1 MDNRPSWFVS
11 DFSDSKNDQMSQF
24 ITGGYWENQCSDQF
38 GDLIDTIKVGDRI
51 ALKTTHNRKTQIPFE
66 TNKKVVSVMEIKAL
80 GVVTGNYFNR
90 RKIDVNWTVL
100 SEKKEW
106 YFFTFIRSVWK
117 VKPNPK
123 NWMSQALID
132 FTFYEQPQDY
142 QRFLNEPY
150 WQKRFHKE
158 VTYRDEI
165 VAILKAFN
173 GEAQL
178 SYIQEMI
185 LKRNKIKNL
194 KTNPSWRAEVRFT
207 LQKLSSD
214 SKSFTNGDDL
224 FYRKSFSSDVWGL
237 REKAKPGTDSY
248 SREEFLLES
257 FMAEEKYDEILNQL
271 KKEKSIILKGSPGVG
286 KSFMAKKLVFSY
298 LREKDENRVLYC
310 ELPQQANAIKQ
321 NKKFARSEFML
332 ETWGFIDFCNQV
344 IKDKKNSYYLIID
357 GINRE
362 NLNAIM
368 PDLLL
373 LFKRNS
379 IKNESDPKYQKHHLL
394 IPDNLYVLVMMD
406 TGDHC
411 LRLIE
416 EKLKQYFTFVE
427 LEPAFDNWKFEN
439 CIKRKKSKSLLKA
452 VKALNQ
458 EIVNDEALGY
468 DFQIGHGYFLKL
480 EQDHDYTP
488 KGLIDDEILPKLENY
503 WCEKEYLC
511 QQWKNSLYGAIK

>member
-1 MDNRPSWFVS
+1 MKDNRPSWFVS
-11 DFSDSKNDQMSQF
+11 DFSDNKNDQLSQF
-24 ITGGYWENQCSDQF
+24 ITGGYWENQCSDQL

-51 ALKTTHNRKTQIPFE
+51 ALKTTHNRKSRIPFE
-66 TNKKVVSVMEIKAL
+66 TNGKVVSVMEITAL

-90 RKIDVNWTVL
+90 RKIDVNWIAL
-100 SEKKEW
+100 SKKKQW

-117 VKPNPK
+117 VKPNPQ

-132 FTFYEQPQDY
+132 FTFYDQPQDY

-165 VAILKAFN
+165 VAILKDFN

-194 KTNPSWRAEVRFT
+194 KTNPGWRAEVRFT
-207 LQKLSSD
+207 LQKFSSD
-214 SKSFTNGDDL
+214 SKSFAKGEDL

-237 REKAKPGTDSY
+237 RNKAKVRTESY
-248 SREEFLLES
+248 SQEKFLAESLMETAKYEEISNL
-257 FMAEEKYDEILNQL
+257 L
-271 KKEKSIILKGSPGVG
+271 KKDKSIILRRSPGVG

-298 LREKDENRVLYC
+298 LKKKDENRVIYC
-310 ELPQQANAIKQ
+310 VLPQQAIISKPL
-321 NKKFARSEFML
+321 KEVPEHEFLL
-332 ETWGFIDFCNQV
+332 ETWGFIDFCNRAIEDQQ
-344 IKDKKNSYYLIID
+344 NSYYLIID

-362 NLNAIM
+362 NINTIM

-379 IKNESDPKYQKHHLL
+379 LKNEMDPKYKAQRLL
-394 IPDNLYVLVMMD
+394 IPDNLYFIGVMD
-406 TGDHC
+406 AGDRC

-427 LEPAFDNWKFEN
+427 LEPLFCNST
-439 CIKRKKSKSLLKA
+439 SKTGIPLTG
-452 VKALNQ
+452 VRNYG
-458 EIVNDEALGY
+458 IVSPN
-468 DFQIGHGYFLKL
+468 
-480 EQDHDYTP
+480 
-488 KGLIDDEILPKLENY
+488 
-503 WCEKEYLC
+503 
-511 QQWKNSLYGAIK
+511 

>member
-1 MDNRPSWFVS
+1 MKDNRPSWFVS
-11 DFSDSKNDQMSQF
+11 DFSDNKNDQMSQF
-24 ITGGYWENQCSDQF
+24 ITRGYWENQCSDQL

-66 TNKKVVSVMEIKAL
+66 TNGKVVSVMEITAL

-90 RKIDVNWTVL
+90 KKINVNWIAL
-100 SEKKEW
+100 SKKKEW

-123 NWMSQALID
+123 NWMSQALIN
-132 FTFYEQPQDY
+132 FTFYDQPQDY
-142 QRFLNEPY
+142 KRFLNEPY

-165 VAILKAFN
+165 IAILKDFN

-194 KTNPSWRAEVRFT
+194 KTNPNWRAEVRFT

-214 SKSFTNGDDL
+214 SKSFAKGEDL
-224 FYRKSFSSDVWGL
+224 FYRKSFASDVWGL
-237 REKAKPGTDSY
+237 REKAKPGNERY
-248 SREEFLLES
+248 SREEFLVES
-257 FMAEEKYDEILNQL
+257 FMEKAKYEEILNQL
-271 KKEKSIILKGSPGVG
+271 KKEKSIILKGSSGVR
-286 KSFMAKKLVFSY
+286 KRFMAKKMVFSY
-298 LREKDENRVLYC
+298 LKEKDENRVLYC
-310 ELPQQANAIKQ
+310 ELPQQENARKQ
-321 NKKFARSEFML
+321 NCESARNEFML
-332 ETWGFIDFCNQV
+332 ESWGFIDFCNQV
-344 IKDKKNSYYLIID
+344 IKDKQNSYYLIID
-357 GINRE
+357 RINRE
-362 NLNAIM
+362 NINAIM

-394 IPDNLYVLVMMD
+394 IPDNLYVLVMMA

-416 EKLKQYFTFVE
+416 ERLKQYFTFVE
-427 LEPAFDNWKFEN
+427 LEPLFLSSS
-439 CIKRKKSKSLLKA
+439 SKIGIPLT
-452 VKALNQ
+452 
-458 EIVNDEALGY
+458 EIR
-468 DFQIGHGYFLKL
+468 
-480 EQDHDYTP
+480 
-488 KGLIDDEILPKLENY
+488 NY
-503 WCEKEYLC
+503 GIVSP
-511 QQWKNSLYGAIK
+511 N

>member
-1 MDNRPSWFVS
+1 MKDNRPSWFVS
-11 DFSDSKNDQMSQF
+11 DFSDNKNDQMSQF
-24 ITGGYWENQCSDQF
+24 ITRGYWENQCSDQF

-51 ALKTTHNRKTQIPFE
+51 ALKTTYNRKTQIPFE
-66 TNKKVVSVMEIKAL
+66 TNGKVVSVMEIKAL

-90 RKIDVNWTVL
+90 RKIDVNWIIL
-100 SEKKEW
+100 PEKKEW

-123 NWMSQALID
+123 NWMSQALIN
-132 FTFYEQPQDY
+132 FTFNDQPQDY
-142 QRFLNEPY
+142 KRFLNEPY

-158 VTYRDEI
+158 ATYRDEI
-165 VAILKAFN
+165 IAILEDFN

-178 SYIQEMI
+178 SYIQDMI

-214 SKSFTNGDDL
+214 SKSFAKGEDL

-237 REKAKPGTDSY
+237 REKAKTATESY
-248 SREEFLLES
+248 SREEFLEES
-257 FMAEEKYDEILNQL
+257 FMGKAKYDEILNQL

-298 LREKDENRVLYC
+298 LREKDENRILYC
-310 ELPQQANAIKQ
+310 ELPQQENVRKQ
-321 NKKFARSEFML
+321 SKESARNEWML
-332 ETWGFIDFCNQV
+332 ESWGFIDFYNQA
-344 IKDKKNSYYLIID
+344 IKDKENNYYLIID
-357 GINRE
+357 GITRE

-373 LFKRNS
+373 LFKANS
-379 IKNESDPKYQKHHLL
+379 FKNETNPKYKEHRLL
-394 IPDNLYVLVMMD
+394 IPDNLYVIGMMD

-416 EKLKQYFTFVE
+416 ERLKQYFTFVE
-427 LEPAFDNWKFEN
+427 LEPLFYNSSSKAGIALTG
-439 CIKRKKSKSLLKA
+439 IK
-452 VKALNQ
+452 NYG
-458 EIVNDEALGY
+458 IVSPN
-468 DFQIGHGYFLKL
+468 
-480 EQDHDYTP
+480 
-488 KGLIDDEILPKLENY
+488 
-503 WCEKEYLC
+503 
-511 QQWKNSLYGAIK
+511 